1 MGTRRTLLQGLAGL
15 GLGPLAQRM
24 SWSAPNEQAPTGQTK
39 GRPGGN
45 SLAKGVQPGLI
56 DRRLP
61 DGPLQFPRDFGAH
74 PAQRT
79 EWWYLTGELQA
90 APATGSQAEPV
101 EPRQPAARYG
111 FQITFFRSR
120 VDVAA
125 ASRSAF
131 AARQLIFVHT
141 ALTDLAGQ
149 RLLHDQRI
157 ARTGFGL
164 AQADEGDTRVAL
176 HGWTLQRSG
185 PADRSVYTS
194 HIAARDFALD
204 LRFTQTQP
212 LLLQGQA
219 GYSRKGP
226 HPEQASRYYSQPH
239 LQVQGQL
246 QLKASAKPSQP
257 GQPMAV
263 QGQAWLDHEWSESV
277 LDAEAVGW
285 DWIGMNLADGGALT
299 AFRLRRADGS
309 TLWSGGS
316 HRAPGQAPRAFANG
330 EVRFT
335 PRRSWT
341 SPATSTR
348 YPVEWV
354 VDTPT
359 GRHTVRALLDAQ
371 ELDSRGSTGSV
382 YWEGLS
388 QLLDAHG
395 REVGRGYLEMTGYTR
410 RLQL

>member
-1 MGTRRTLLQGLAGL
+1 MNTRRTLLQGLAGL
-15 GLGPLAQRM
+15 GLGSLAHGL
-24 SWSAPNEQAPTGQTK
+24 SWSAEPSTAP
-39 GRPGGN
+39 P
-45 SLAKGVQPGLI
+45 
-56 DRRLP
+56 LP
-61 DGPLQFPRDFGAH
+61 AGPLQFPRDFGAH

-90 APATGSQAEPV
+90 VPTTGSSTEPGA
-101 EPRQPAARYG
+101 PPARYG

-157 ARTGFGL
+157 ARAGFGL
-164 AQADEGDTRVAL
+164 AQAEEGDTRVAL

-185 PADRSVYTS
+185 PVDHSVYTS

-246 QLKASAKPSQP
+246 QLKVPSGRPPESPSPKATKQP
-257 GQPMAV
+257 GQQGQPISV

-285 DWIGMNLADGGALT
+285 DWIGMNLAGGGALT

-335 PRRSWT
+335 PVRSWT
-341 SPATSTR
+341 SPATGTR
-348 YPVEWV
+348 YPVEWTI
-354 VDTPT
+354 DTPT

-388 QLLDAHG
+388 QLLDTQG
-395 REVGRGYLEMTGYTR
+395 REVGRGYLEMTGYAS